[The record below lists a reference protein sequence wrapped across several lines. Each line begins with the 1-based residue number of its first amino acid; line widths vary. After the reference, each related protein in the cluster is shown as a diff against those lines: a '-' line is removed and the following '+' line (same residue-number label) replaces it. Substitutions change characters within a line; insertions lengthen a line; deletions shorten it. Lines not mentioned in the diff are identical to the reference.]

1 MSLDDLRRAIDG
13 IDDEILALLERRAGL
28 ARDVA
33 KAKQASR
40 VPTYDPE
47 RERAVLDRLEA
58 KSAGRFPREAIRA
71 VFREVMSACLA
82 LQEPV
87 KVSFLGPEGTF
98 THAAA
103 RELFGLA
110 ARYSEATT
118 IDGVFDAVRRG
129 DATYGVVPIEN
140 STEGSVTS
148 AIDALIDGGV
158 VIRREL
164 VLEIGHCLMSAANG
178 LTQIERVYS
187 HPQALAQCR
196 EWLGKHLPAAQLVQ
210 TPSTSAAAREALSDA
225 AGAAIGSKL
234 AAELF
239 GVAILREN
247 IQDRV
252 ENATRFV
259 MLANDDAPR
268 TGNDKTTLAFA
279 VHDSRGALR
288 RVLEIFDDAGVNL
301 TRIESRPS
309 RRRVW
314 DYVFLADLEGH
325 REDPHIVAALATL
338 NDRCPMLKILGSYP
352 RSDLSPT

>member
-1 MSLDDLRRAIDG
+1 
-13 IDDEILALLERRAGL
+13 
-28 ARDVA
+28 
-33 KAKQASR
+33 
-40 VPTYDPE
+40 
-47 RERAVLDRLEA
+47 
-58 KSAGRFPREAIRA
+58 
-71 VFREVMSACLA
+71 
-82 LQEPV
+82 
-87 KVSFLGPEGTF
+87 
-98 THAAA
+98 
-103 RELFGLA
+103 
-110 ARYSEATT
+110 
-118 IDGVFDAVRRG
+118 
-129 DATYGVVPIEN
+129 
-140 STEGSVTS
+140 VTS